1 MVLLMDDS
9 KVGDIAGITAMGAE
23 GSQFIGMAPFV
34 EREHFIQNIG
44 DGTFSTPANSRSR
57 HRSRRMNTTYK
68 LSTTARSP

>member
-34 EREHFIQNIG
+34 EREHFIQ
-44 DGTFSTPANSRSR
+44 TSATAPSSTPANSRSR
-57 HRSRRMNTTYK
+57 HRSRRG
-68 LSTTARSP
+68 